1 MKKPKGKQP
10 ISTKSKTKDQKSSGS
25 TTTEKSKQLESMI
38 LYACLAGVLL
48 FITFL
53 RLRLADFPLERD
65 EGEYALMGQMILKGI
80 PPYEMAY
87 NMKLP
92 GVYYMYALLMSIFG
106 QTGLG
111 VHYGGLLV
119 NLASTFMVFLIGKK
133 LANGYLGLMAAAT
146 FGLLSLSPGHLG
158 FAAHATHFIVL
169 FGVAGLLTLLHF
181 IEKQK
186 LWILALSGF
195 CFGLSFIMKQQAV
208 FLLVFGMLALG
219 LTELQR
225 KPFELLKTSL
235 RIFVYGISMVLPY
248 LLVVL
253 TAVMNGSFDQFW
265 HWTYEYAGEYAGIN
279 TFWKG
284 VKSASTIINNVT
296 EGMQLFWWIGLTGLI
311 TLFFTEAIKPYR
323 WLIFMF
329 AILSFACI
337 VPGYYFRRHYYIV
350 FLPALGLLTGISLL
364 FLREQFLKYKL
375 NWLAPLPLLAFVLML
390 VHSLYTH
397 RFYFF
402 KVPTQELCKV
412 IYSSSNPFV
421 ESPDLGK
428 YLAEHTTPDDKIAV
442 LGSEPQICFYANRL
456 PASGYI
462 YTYPLTENQPYSKE
476 MRQDMITE
484 IEAAKPK
491 YMVFINSNF
500 SWGSSSEAVKDI
512 TDWYVKEQENYNLVC
527 LIDLNE
533 REKGTWIWGDEAKTY
548 KPKNPSWIW
557 LHERKE
563 VEKLNVVPVPN

>member
-1 MKKPKGKQP
+1 MKKPKGKP
-10 ISTKSKTKDQKSSGS
+10 SSSIKPKTRDQKSSGAGAS
-25 TTTEKSKQLESMI
+25 EKNKQLESMI
-38 LYACLAGVLL
+38 IYGCLAVVLL

-53 RLRLADFPLERD
+53 RLRLASFPLERD

-106 QTGLG
+106 QTGEG

-119 NLASTFMVFLIGKK
+119 NLASTFMLFLIGKK
-133 LANGYLGLMAAAT
+133 LANGYLGLMAAAG

-169 FGVAGLLTLLHF
+169 FGVAGFLALLHF

-186 LWILALSGF
+186 LWLLALSGF

-208 FLLVFGMLALG
+208 FLLIFGMLALG

-225 KPFELLKTSL
+225 KPIDLLKTTL
-235 RIFVYGISMVLPY
+235 RIVVYGVTMVLPY

-279 TFWKG
+279 TFSKG
-284 VKSASTIINNVT
+284 VKSAWAIFPNVT
-296 EGMQLFWWIGLTGLI
+296 EGMQLFWWLGLSGLI

-323 WLIFMF
+323 WLILMF
-329 AILSFACI
+329 SLLSFACI
-337 VPGYYFRRHYYIV
+337 LPGFYFRRHYYVV
-350 FLPALGLLTGISLL
+350 FLPALGLLAGITMI
-364 FLREQFLKYKL
+364 FLGEQFKKHKMSF
-375 NWLAPLPLLAFVLML
+375 LAALPMVAFLLMII
-390 VHSLYTH
+390 HSLYTH

-402 KVPTQELCKV
+402 KVPPEELCKV
-412 IYSSSNPFV
+412 IYSASNPFV
-421 ESPDLGK
+421 ESPEIGK
-428 YLAEHTTPDDKIAV
+428 YLASNTAPEDKIAI
-442 LGSEPQICFYANRL
+442 LGSEPQICFYADRL
-456 PASGYI
+456 PATGYI

-476 MRQDMITE
+476 MRKLMLEE

-491 YMVFINSNF
+491 YLLFVNSSF
-500 SWGSSSEAVKDI
+500 SWGGSSEAVKDI
-512 TDWYVKEQENYNLVC
+512 ADWYQKEQSNYNMVC

-533 REKGTWIWGDEAKTY
+533 RVKGTWVWGEEARTY

-557 LHERKE
+557 VHERKAIE
-563 VEKLNVVPVPN
+563 